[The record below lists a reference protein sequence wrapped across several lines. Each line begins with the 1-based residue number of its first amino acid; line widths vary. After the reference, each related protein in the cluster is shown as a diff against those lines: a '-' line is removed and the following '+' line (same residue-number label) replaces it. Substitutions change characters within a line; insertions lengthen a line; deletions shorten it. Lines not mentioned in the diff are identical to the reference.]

1 MTLLIIFFLL
11 SIVFSFLCS
20 IWEAVLLSVTPNYS
34 KQLARKGS
42 KTGKF
47 FEEAKKDIDKPL
59 SAILTLNTI
68 AHTVGAIGVG
78 AQAGKVFGN
87 NEFSLLGINISY
99 ESIIAALMTLA
110 ILILSE
116 IIPKT
121 IGANNWKQLA
131 GFTANSLKVLLF
143 ILTPFVWLSQL
154 ITRSLKKNKEE
165 SVLSRSDF
173 EAMAQTVGESGQ
185 LQKSEYK
192 IIKNLLGFEEL
203 MTKDIM
209 TPRTVMKMAE
219 GNQTI
224 RQFYD
229 QLNQELTYSRIP
241 VYQGSQDNIIGKLL
255 KDDLLNELVKGH
267 DQKKIQDIMH
277 EISVVDENL
286 TLPHL
291 FERLVQKNNHMS
303 IVVDE
308 YGSLQG
314 LVTMEDL
321 IETLFG
327 REIIDESDNISD
339 LQAYARQ
346 KWEERAKKMNL
357 IQKPKP
363 ASPEE
368 Q

>member
-20 IWEAVLLSVTPNYS
+20 VWEAVLLSVTPSYS
-34 KQLARKGS
+34 KKLAREGTS
-42 KTGKF
+42 TGKF
-47 FEEAKKDIDKPL
+47 FETAKKDIDKPL

-78 AQAGKVFGN
+78 AHAGKVFGEN
-87 NEFSLLGINISY
+87 VISILGLNLSY
-99 ESIIAALMTLA
+99 ESIIAGIMTLA

-121 IGANNWKQLA
+121 IGANNWKKLA
-131 GFTANSLKVLLF
+131 PFTATSLKILLF
-143 ILTPFVWLSQL
+143 ILRPFVWLSQL
-154 ITRSLKKNKEE
+154 ITKSLKKNKDE

-173 EAMAQTVGESGQ
+173 KAMAHTVGESGQ

-209 TPRTVMKMAE
+209 TPRPVIKMANE
-219 GNQTI
+219 NQTI
-224 RQFYD
+224 QEYYD
-229 QLNQELTYSRIP
+229 NQKQILSYSRIP
-241 VYQGSQDNIIGKLL
+241 VYNENVDDITGKLL
-255 KDDLLNELVKGH
+255 KDDLLNELVKGNG
-267 DQKKIQDIMH
+267 QKKIKDVMHDIT
-277 EISVVDENL
+277 VVNENL

-291 FERLVQKNNHMS
+291 FEKLVQKNNHMS

-308 YGSLQG
+308 YGSVQG

-327 REIIDESDNISD
+327 REIMDESDHVSD
-339 LQAYARQ
+339 LQAYARK
-346 KWEERAKKMNL
+346 KWEERAKKMKL
-357 IQKPKP
+357 IDD
-363 ASPEE
+363 EE
-368 Q
+368 STETN